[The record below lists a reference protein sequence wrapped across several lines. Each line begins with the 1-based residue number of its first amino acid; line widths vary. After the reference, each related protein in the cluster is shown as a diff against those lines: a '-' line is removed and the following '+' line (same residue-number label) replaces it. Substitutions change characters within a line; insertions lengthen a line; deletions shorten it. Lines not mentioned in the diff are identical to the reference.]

1 MIINRL
7 LERDGSL
14 KHIERLK
21 SYFGMTKEDI
31 EKVFYR
37 KRFSEPDLF
46 GECHE
51 LIEKVKNPIAKIAE
65 LYVSRLKT
73 LFEFVT
79 EEPLVLENNHG
90 LPIFH
95 FVFASHNQ
103 TAVKIAQ
110 DIINKKQN

>member
-1 MIINRL
+1 MRQ
-7 LERDGSL
+7 
-14 KHIERLK
+14 
-21 SYFGMTKEDI
+21 
-31 EKVFYR
+31 KVFYR
-37 KRFSEPDLF
+37 KRISEPDLF
-46 GECHE
+46 GERHE

-79 EEPLVLENNHG
+79 ETPLVLENNHG

-95 FVFASHNQ
+95 FVCASHNQ

-110 DIINKKQN
+110 DIIRKKQD

>member
-1 MIINRL
+1 MDI
-7 LERDGSL
+7 GSFW
-14 KHIERLK
+14 H
-21 SYFGMTKEDI
+21 D
-31 EKVFYR
+31 
-37 KRFSEPDLF
+37 
-46 GECHE
+46 
-51 LIEKVKNPIAKIAE
+51 
-65 LYVSRLKT
+65 RLKT